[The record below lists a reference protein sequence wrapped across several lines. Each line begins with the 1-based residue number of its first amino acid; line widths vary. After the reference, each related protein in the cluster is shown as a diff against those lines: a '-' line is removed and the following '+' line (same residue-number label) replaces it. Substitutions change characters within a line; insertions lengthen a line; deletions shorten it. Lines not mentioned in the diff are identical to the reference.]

1 MCRCAPLRVLY
12 VPVCRELQRASQGR
26 QTAVRKTQTH
36 FSKNR
41 LTTAISKSCILRRQS
56 RYPNLLL
63 LTNQAAAADDD
74 ESLMMM
80 MMINS
85 TTPQKQYGS
94 GRANEVIQKTCLE
107 FETVVWAAIPIRP
120 AE

>member
-1 MCRCAPLRVLY
+1 M
-12 VPVCRELQRASQGR
+12 CRELQRASQGR

-63 LTNQAAAADDD
+63 LLTNQAAAADDD
-74 ESLMMM
+74 ESLMMMM